1 MAGTTIRELSI
12 KLGFEFDEAKLGAI
26 EKSIESLKS
35 RMGTVAKAAGGIVAA
50 ATAAAAGLTAIAK
63 SAANAGDDLDA
74 QSSLFGFAVE
84 QLQIWTRAAGY
95 GDIATEEFTS
105 SIQYLNRIVGDASRG
120 QKEALKPFTDLG
132 VKLTDASGKTRMTSD
147 VMADLAER
155 FSHIDD
161 PAKRASLAMD
171 LFGRGGLRMG
181 RFLAESG
188 PAIARATEIV
198 QAFGFYTAE
207 SAAQADAA
215 NDALEDSAT
224 LIRGMKNEIG
234 IGLLP
239 VLKAVA
245 DRFNNWILA
254 NREIIR
260 SKIDKFVTNTAK
272 AFETLWSV
280 GVRVFHWVESL
291 VRLFG
296 GLENVLKLIGVALL
310 AAFGGTIAL
319 AVQSLIALVTL
330 LGGAFLLAWAEALI
344 VPALIA
350 AGIALL
356 ILIIEDL
363 YVWIRGGD
371 SVIGDFLGSWVDF
384 RVNALK
390 EFASF
395 FEGLGVIWDG
405 IVMLFKG
412 VWEILSGAFG
422 IWVAL
427 WKGDMEGFK
436 KSLKTWATGIA
447 DVLTSPFIIAFGLVE
462 TAVTGLVEII
472 KGAFKITVGLVQA
485 MIPPS
490 LIKLL
495 NWVGG
500 KAADIG
506 GAVGNFVTDL
516 GRNASQGAG
525 VAYQAA
531 YGISQPVPGA
541 GLGGAGGPVLPLRPG
556 VSGSPAGVSIGQISV
571 GPTSVTLPAGTPE
584 DHAKEMTRIFHANME
599 DAITHS
605 LQMSARPGG

>member
-12 KLGFEFDEAKLGAI
+12 KLGFDFDEEKLKSI
-26 EKSIESLKS
+26 EKSIDSVKS
-35 RMGTVAKAAGGIVAA
+35 KMGTVAVAAGGIVAA

-95 GDIATEEFTS
+95 GDIAAEEFTS
-105 SIQYLNRIVGDASRG
+105 SIQYLNRIVGDAARG
-120 QKEALKPFTDLG
+120 QKEAAKPFKDLG
-132 VKLTDASGKTRMTSD
+132 VSLTDNQGKARLTSD
-147 VMADLAER
+147 IMADLAER
-155 FSHIDD
+155 FSHIQD

-181 RFLAESG
+181 RFLAESSDS
-188 PAIARATEIV
+188 IARATEVV

-207 SAAQADAA
+207 TAAAADAT
-215 NDALEDSAT
+215 NDALEDSST

-239 VLKAVA
+239 ILKALA
-245 DRFNNWILA
+245 DRFNAWILA

-272 AFETLWSV
+272 AFEFLWGIGTKVV
-280 GVRVFHWVESL
+280 GWIQSM
-291 VRLFG
+291 VRLLG
-296 GLENVLKLIGVALL
+296 GFENVIKLVGVALL
-310 AAFGGTIAL
+310 AAFGGAVVL

-363 YVWIRGGD
+363 YVWIKGGD

-384 RVNALK
+384 KEKALK
-390 EFASF
+390 EFAAF

-412 VWEILSGAFG
+412 VWGILSGAFG
-422 IWVAL
+422 LIIAI
-427 WKGDMEGFK
+427 WKGDLEGFK
-436 KSLKTWATGIA
+436 KSFKTLWIGIA
-447 DVLTSPFIIAFGLVE
+447 DTVASPFILAFGMVE
-462 TAVTGLVEII
+462 TAVTGLIEII

-506 GAVGNFVTDL
+506 GAIGNFAADF
-516 GRNASQGAG
+516 GRNAASGAG
-525 VAYQAA
+525 VAYQTA
-531 YGISQPVPGA
+531 YGISQPAPGA
-541 GLGGAGGPVLPLRPG
+541 GPGGAGGAVLPLRPG
-556 VSGSPAGVSIGQISV
+556 VSGSPAGVSIGQITV
-571 GPTSVTLPAGTPE
+571 GPTSVTLPSDTPE
-584 DHAKEMTRIFHANME
+584 NHAKEMTRIFHENLE
-599 DAITHS
+599 SAITHS